1 MLDKNMITFTVDGQP
16 KIKQRVR
23 FSKKNKKPYTPYETI
38 SYENWVKTCYKNQI
52 GDIAFPSTEPLKISI
67 TAYFQIPTTWS
78 KKKKAQ
84 AADGIIK
91 PTNSKDVDN
100 IAKIILDSLN
110 GIAYIDD
117 HYVTDLKVKKRYSI
131 IPRVEITIDEVKE

>member
-1 MLDKNMITFTVDGQP
+1 MITFTVEGIPQVKKRP
-16 KIKQRVR
+16 R
-23 FSKKNKKPYTPYETI
+23 FSKAGNYVKTYTPYETI

-52 GDIAFPSTEPLKISI
+52 GDMAFPSTEPLKISI